1 MEAQI
6 HKGGAMHAQPAE
18 IAAVL
23 GLINPSSVT
32 LLDLTA
38 RCGNG
43 LPVEC
48 LQNLAK
54 VFGPNEQ
61 AILNSFSSRSTL
73 RRRQQRGKFR
83 TEESDVLVRL
93 ASTWIMARDTLGD
106 DGKAQRFL
114 FSAHPLLRGWRPID
128 LARVNAVGAEAVAQL
143 LGRLKH
149 GTAA

>member
-23 GLINPSSVT
+23 GLTNPSSVT
-32 LLDLTA
+32 LLDLTE
-38 RCGNG
+38 RCEGG

-48 LQNLAK
+48 LQNLAE

-61 AILNSFSSRSTL
+61 AILNSASSRSTL
-73 RRRQQRGKFR
+73 RRRQQRGTFR

-93 ASTWIMARDTLGD
+93 ASTWIMARDTFQD

-114 FSAHPLLRGWRPID
+114 FSAHPLLGGRRPID
-128 LARVNAVGAEAVAQL
+128 LARVNAVGAEAVVQL

-149 GTAA
+149 GSAA